1 MVLCSKCKSL
11 IKYEKF
17 IFECPKCGKRFR
29 NKDIEDYFNKGRIIN
44 DENLDYNNLVKNI
57 INIFYIGEKKLP
69 QLVKGSNV
77 GYDLSEL
84 KNTPTSELKNMLK
97 TIYLYFTMK
106 TRQKT
111 QNVNFKSLYV
121 RIKEELRERE
131 IFKKYKKIKLPVFNL
146 NKPLTPIEQIDIPDF
161 LNDKKN
167 RIIEKTHK
175 NSISTNFSSTSISD
189 KSFEE
194 DNLKEQIELLK
205 NERIILYEMLNRKN
219 KYNNSSN
226 EIKEEEKFDF
236 NFFSKFNM
244 NKVPDFN
251 LNMERNLLVIHSE
264 NNSVCNDKIDKEK
277 LFEEQKFSFQK
288 I

>member
-1 MVLCSKCKSL
+1 
-11 IKYEKF
+11 
-17 IFECPKCGKRFR
+17 
-29 NKDIEDYFNKGRIIN
+29 
-44 DENLDYNNLVKNI
+44 
-57 INIFYIGEKKLP
+57 
-69 QLVKGSNV
+69 
-77 GYDLSEL
+77 
-84 KNTPTSELKNMLK
+84 MLK

-161 LNDKKN
+161 FNDKK
-167 RIIEKTHK
+167 IINEKIHK
-175 NSISTNFSSTSISD
+175 NSISTNGSSSSISV

-205 NERIILYEMLNRKN
+205 NERIILYEMLNNKN

-226 EIKEEEKFDF
+226 EIKEEDKFDIKL
-236 NFFSKFNM
+236 FSKFNM
-244 NKVPDFN
+244 NKIPDFN

-264 NNSVCNDKIDKEK
+264 NNSVCNDKMDKEK
-277 LFEEQKFSFQK
+277 LFEEQNFSFQK

>member
-1 MVLCSKCKSL
+1 MGKKSNSK
-11 IKYEKF
+11 I
-17 IFECPKCGKRFR
+17 
-29 NKDIEDYFNKGRIIN
+29 
-44 DENLDYNNLVKNI
+44 I
-57 INIFYIGEKKLP
+57 INIIYIGEKKQP

-111 QNVNFKSLYV
+111 QNV
-121 RIKEELRERE
+121 RE
-131 IFKKYKKIKLPVFNL
+131 ILKKYKKIKLPVFNF
-146 NKPLTPIEQIDIPDF
+146 NKPLTPIEQINFPDF
-161 LNDKKN
+161 LNDKNK
-167 RIIEKTHK
+167 IIFEKTHK
-175 NSISTNFSSTSISD
+175 NSISTNFSSPSISD

-226 EIKEEEKFDF
+226 EIKEEEKFDL

-264 NNSVCNDKIDKEK
+264 NNSVCNDKMDKEK
-277 LFEEQKFSFQK
+277 LFEEQNFAFQK

>member
-1 MVLCSKCKSL
+1 
-11 IKYEKF
+11 
-17 IFECPKCGKRFR
+17 
-29 NKDIEDYFNKGRIIN
+29 
-44 DENLDYNNLVKNI
+44 
-57 INIFYIGEKKLP
+57 
-69 QLVKGSNV
+69 
-77 GYDLSEL
+77 
-84 KNTPTSELKNMLK
+84 
-97 TIYLYFTMK
+97 MK

-161 LNDKKN
+161 FNDKK
-167 RIIEKTHK
+167 IINEKIHK
-175 NSISTNFSSTSISD
+175 NSISTNGSSSSISV

-236 NFFSKFNM
+236 NFFFIFNM

>member
-1 MVLCSKCKSL
+1 
-11 IKYEKF
+11 
-17 IFECPKCGKRFR
+17 
-29 NKDIEDYFNKGRIIN
+29 
-44 DENLDYNNLVKNI
+44 
-57 INIFYIGEKKLP
+57 
-69 QLVKGSNV
+69 
-77 GYDLSEL
+77 
-84 KNTPTSELKNMLK
+84 MLK

-146 NKPLTPIEQIDIPDF
+146 NKQLTPIEQIDIPDF
-161 LNDKKN
+161 FNDKK
-167 RIIEKTHK
+167 IINEKINK
-175 NSISTNFSSTSISD
+175 NSISTNGSSSSISV